1 MINFVAGACFSSKV
15 RYIVSCLIGAF
26 IQGNPI
32 ETLKYLLP
40 TTCESIENIL
50 NNSESILTD
59 DKGDIELIWHLN
71 LFAEL
76 VNAPG
81 DALLIYKK
89 MIMSVF
95 QQCIQI
101 INKDAYKAVA
111 SATENLLKS
120 LSHVYPID
128 HRLTVENIDEP
139 FVNFLPIRVSRS
151 SLFSYS
157 L

>member
-1 MINFVAGACFSSKV
+1 MINFVAGACFSSEV
-15 RYIVSCLIGAF
+15 RYIVSCLIEAL
-26 IQGNPI
+26 IKGNPM

-40 TTCESIENIL
+40 TTCESIKKIL

-89 MIMSVF
+89 LIMSVF
-95 QQCIQI
+95 RQCIHI
-101 INKDAYKAVA
+101 INKDSYEVVA
-111 SATENLLKS
+111 SAAENLLES

-151 SLFSYS
+151 SLFSYP

>member
-15 RYIVSCLIGAF
+15 RYIVRCLIRALTK
-26 IQGNPI
+26 GNPI

-40 TTCESIENIL
+40 TTCESIEKIL

-71 LFAEL
+71 LFTEL

-89 MIMSVF
+89 MIMPVF

-111 SATENLLKS
+111 SSAENLLKS

-128 HRLTVENIDEP
+128 LRLTVENIDEP

-151 SLFSYS
+151 SLFSYPS
-157 L
+157 